1 VCCSN
6 EIKVFD
12 DGIVLKLGGFSDKLP
27 VVYLQKN
34 TYCMSQHF
42 APVCFLPPP
51 VPWMGLEAL
60 FSGCPSVCSCMYMLV
75 QSHLLTG
82 LTSLCSFVVFLT

>member
-34 TYCMSQHF
+34 TYCMSQ
-42 APVCFLPPP
+42 CFDA
-51 VPWMGLEAL
+51 VGWAAGRASGL
-60 FSGCPSVCSCMYMLV
+60 
-75 QSHLLTG
+75 
-82 LTSLCSFVVFLT
+82 